1 MNEPGYGIGDVSER
15 TGIAVPVLRMWES
28 RFGFPQPRRRENGRR
43 RYSEADVRR
52 LRQVVRLRE
61 GGLALPAAIEKA
73 RSTAEDL
80 PATVFAGLRRRRTDL
95 IPAVLTKRTML
106 GISHAIEDEFCARGE
121 PAALFGSFQRERF
134 YRRSEQRWRD
144 LARTADTAMVF
155 ADFER
160 RRTPKSGPAE
170 LPLDRSDPASREW
183 ALVCDGEGYAAC
195 LAGWELPGQEGVRD
209 MDRRFEALW
218 SVEADVVRDAVAVA
232 LALASRSA
240 PDLVDAVPARLRARA
255 AARLRGPAHP
265 RVVDQPDAGLLGGDR
280 RGAARPRPVDRAV
293 VGRGGPGG

>member
-1 MNEPGYGIGDVSER
+1 M
-15 TGIAVPVLRMWES
+15 
-28 RFGFPQPRRRENGRR
+28 
-43 RYSEADVRR
+43 
-52 LRQVVRLRE
+52 RLRE

-73 RSTAEDL
+73 RSSAEDL

-121 PAALFGSFQRERF
+121 PAALFGSFQRE
-134 YRRSEQRWRD
+134 RWRD

-240 PDLVDAVPARLRARA
+240 PDLVDAVPARLREEPPPASEDLRTLVSLTNRMLAYSEATEEELRAR
-255 AARLRGPAHP
+255 G
-265 RVVDQPDAGLLGGDR
+265 
-280 RGAARPRPVDRAV
+280 RATT
-293 VGRGGPGG
+293 RS